1 MTFDNAFRPQPEHSC
16 QNTSSHR
23 MFRMSHRSD
32 DTRSR
37 ILWKRLRLT
46 YLWIF
51 WQSYNWPHH
60 FSVRLNPDLPYFIS
74 GSLVT
79 LSKKPAGIVIYV
91 CGHTLKWRGKIKTDM
106 IIEAK
111 RGWQCVKIVEC
122 DVSLWWAEGD
132 ARIVGSPLK
141 QCTRVGNCF
150 HTSYSAAILAVS
162 AIDSVTA
169 VTVQLKLKHVY
180 SLLCVGKKVPE

>member
-1 MTFDNAFRPQPEHSC
+1 MKLTPDILSREKYDRLIAIKRRFDPGYVFTANGLGVDA
-16 QNTSSHR
+16 TSA
-23 MFRMSHRSD
+23 
-32 DTRSR
+32 
-37 ILWKRLRLT
+37 
-46 YLWIF
+46 
-51 WQSYNWPHH
+51 
-60 FSVRLNPDLPYFIS
+60 PY
-74 GSLVT
+74 
-79 LSKKPAGIVIYV
+79 K
-91 CGHTLKWRGKIKTDM
+91 
-106 IIEAK
+106 
-111 RGWQCVKIVEC
+111 QCVKIVEC